1 MHLVVDNYATHRRL
15 CVQLWLRRHPRFH
28 LHFPPTSCSGLNL
41 ATPKSLCRPSLA
53 PAGPLGIKF
62 LEEGNL
68 KSKTRGRR
76 EGPTIR
82 NYFER
87 VIALLALWLPAAA
100 LFAAA
105 PFGSPRLRSGQ
116 AAQGAG
122 EQRPTTGKDLYEAA
136 CASCH
141 GLDGKGADRATVE
154 FDTPL
159 PDFSDCSFASRE
171 PDADWSAITHEGGP
185 VRGFSETMPSSSDA
199 LSSDEIQKIIDYIRG
214 FCTER
219 AWPRGE
225 LNLPRPLV
233 TEKAFPED
241 ETVLTTTVAA
251 EGPGAVTH
259 QLVYERR
266 FAARNQIEL
275 AVPLALKR
283 MDGRGWGGGVGDIA
297 LGFKRVVF
305 HSLRTGSILSLVGE
319 TVLPT
324 GEKSDGSGKGF
335 TVFEPFVAFGQL
347 LPSESFFQ
355 FQGGVE
361 FPVGS
366 HGAAK
371 EAFWRTALGR
381 SFTQGRFGRTWSPM
395 VELLGARELVGGAKA
410 DWDLVPQF
418 QVSLST
424 RQHILLNV
432 GVRVPLNN
440 AGPRPTRIMM
450 YLLWDWFDGG
460 LRDGW

>member
-1 MHLVVDNYATHRRL
+1 MPSRME
-15 CVQLWLRRHPRFH
+15 
-28 LHFPPTSCSGLNL
+28 
-41 ATPKSLCRPSLA
+41 RP
-53 PAGPLGIKF
+53 
-62 LEEGNL
+62 N
-68 KSKTRGRR
+68 
-76 EGPTIR
+76 IR
-82 NYFER
+82 NNFKR
-87 VIALLALWLPAAA
+87 NNFKRMIA

-105 PFGSPRLRSGQ
+105 VWLPAVILIAAASFGF
-116 AAQGAG
+116 AQGAG

-141 GLDGKGADRATVE
+141 GPDGKGADRATVG
-154 FDTPL
+154 FDIPL
-159 PDFSDCSFASRE
+159 PDFTDCSFAVRE
-171 PDADWSAITHEGGP
+171 PDSDWGAIIHEGGP
-185 VRGFSETMPSSSDA
+185 ARGFSDTMPSSGDA
-199 LSSDEIQKIIDYIRG
+199 LTSEEIEKVMDHLRS
-214 FCTER
+214 FCGNR

-241 ETVLTTTVAA
+241 EAVLTTTVAA
-251 EGPGAVTH
+251 EGAGAVTH

-283 MDGRGWGGGVGDIA
+283 IDGRGWGGGVGDIA
-297 LGFKRVVF
+297 LGFKRVLF
-305 HSLRTGSILSLVGE
+305 HSLRTGSILSLSGE

-335 TVFEPFVAFGQL
+335 TVFEPFVTFGQL
-347 LPSESFFQ
+347 LPSEGFLQ

-361 FPVGS
+361 IPAGG

-371 EAFWRTALGR
+371 EAFWRTAVGR
-381 SFTQGRFGRTWSPM
+381 SFTQARFGRTWSPM
-395 VELLGARELVGGAKA
+395 VELLGGRELEAGAKA

-424 RQHILLNV
+424 RQHILLNF

-440 AGPRPTRIMM
+440 AGPRPTQVMF

-460 LRDGW
+460 LRQGW